1 LDMRPQPPVPNP
13 QSSPLKEVLVL
24 MAKAPREGEVKTR
37 LIGALSP
44 AEATELYINFLRD
57 TFALMEEVQDE
68 RETLALALCYTPE
81 GEEEAFEIV
90 EREGSLMLAQ
100 RGEDLGERLS
110 NCSMDFFDLGF
121 DSVVVIGADS
131 PTLPADYL
139 FEAFE
144 RLADGDDVV
153 IGPAEDD
160 GYYLVGMRKFSREIF
175 EGIPWG
181 TGGVLSATTERV
193 RDAGLRLNL
202 LPAWYDVDT
211 PAELARL
218 KEELK
223 SGKVTAKFTNKLLA
237 KYHSN

>member
-1 LDMRPQPPVPNP
+1 V
-13 QSSPLKEVLVL
+13 KEALVL

-44 AEATELYINFLRD
+44 AEVTELYINFLRD
-57 TFALMEEVQDE
+57 TFALMEEVQAE

-81 GEEEAFEIV
+81 GEEEAFEVV

-100 RGEDLGERLS
+100 RGGYLGERLS
-110 NCSMDFFDLGF
+110 NCFMDFFDLGF

-139 FEAFE
+139 LAAFDG
-144 RLADGDDVV
+144 LADEYDVV

-160 GYYLVGMRKFSREIF
+160 GYYLVGMRKFSRAIF
-175 EGIPWG
+175 EDIPWG
-181 TGGVLSATTERV
+181 TSGVLSATKDRV
-193 RDAGLRLNL
+193 RDAGLNLNL

-223 SGKVTAKFTNKLLA
+223 SGNVTAKFTNRLLA
-237 KYHSN
+237 KHHSI

>member
-1 LDMRPQPPVPNP
+1 
-13 QSSPLKEVLVL
+13 LKEALVL

-57 TFALMEEVQDE
+57 TFALMEEVRDE

-100 RGEDLGERLS
+100 RGADLGERLS
-110 NCSMDFFDLGF
+110 NCFIDFFDLGF
-121 DSVVVIGADS
+121 DSVVAIGADS

-144 RLADGDDVV
+144 RLADQYDVV

-160 GYYLVGMRKFSREIF
+160 GYYLVGMRRFSSEIF
-175 EGIPWG
+175 EDIPWG
-181 TGGVLSATTERV
+181 TGGVLSATNDRA
-193 RDAGLRLNL
+193 RDAGLNMSL

-218 KEELK
+218 KEELN
-223 SGKVTAKFTNKLLA
+223 SGKVTAKFTNRLLA
-237 KYHSN
+237 KHHSI

>member
-1 LDMRPQPPVPNP
+1 MHHQPPATSHQPP
-13 QSSPLKEVLVL
+13 PLKEALVL

-44 AEATELYINFLRD
+44 AEVTELYINFLRD

-81 GEEEAFEIV
+81 GEEEAFEVV

-100 RGEDLGERLS
+100 RGGYLGERLS
-110 NCSMDFFDLGF
+110 NCFMDFFDLGF

-139 FEAFE
+139 LAAFDG
-144 RLADGDDVV
+144 LAEEYDLV

-160 GYYLVGMRKFSREIF
+160 GYYLVGMRKFSRAIF
-175 EGIPWG
+175 EDIPWG
-181 TGGVLSATTERV
+181 TSGVLSATKDRV
-193 RDAGLRLNL
+193 RDAGLNLNL

-223 SGKVTAKFTNKLLA
+223 SGKVTAKFTNRLLA
-237 KYHSN
+237 KHHSI